1 MRVYIIAYIAAAI
14 VMAGLDFV
22 WLRLT
27 VDAVYQPVIGSLMSP
42 KPDMAAAVAFYVM
55 YVCGVVIF
63 AVRPGLAAGAWQTGL
78 LFGAL
83 FGLFAYG
90 TYDLTNMATLK
101 VWSLKLT
108 LIDMAWG
115 TVLTGTAA
123 AVSTT
128 VALAV
133 EK

>member
-1 MRVYIIAYIAAAI
+1 MRIYIIAYVTAAI
-14 VMAGLDFV
+14 VMAGLDFT

-27 VDAVYQPVIGSLMSP
+27 VDAVYQPAIGSLMAD
-42 KPDMAAAVAFYVM
+42 KPNMVAAVAFYVM
-55 YVCGVVIF
+55 YVFGVLIF

-101 VWSLKLT
+101 VWSLKVT

-123 AVSTT
+123 AVSTA
-128 VALAV
+128 VSLAF